1 LYKLENSIHRGE
13 SSSEELKEFARSLT
27 QSNLLKEDYLSIDD
41 WESGAKMD
49 RKLQKKDSTIPLD
62 LKQTLMMT
70 QKT

>member
-1 LYKLENSIHRGE
+1 
-13 SSSEELKEFARSLT
+13 LKEFARSLT
-27 QSNLLKEDYLSIDD
+27 QSNLLKEDYLSIDN

-62 LKQTLMMT
+62 LKQTLMLA